1 MRANPVVRALTVA
14 AALTLATSSAVAAQ
28 AQVDTRFPNELGE
41 TLVTLVI
48 TNALDDS
55 DTNAVIERTAR
66 RYQEALGGKTTEPE
80 VPKKN
85 AKKETPR
92 GGFKAFPPFADTTQ
106 VTQAVL
112 DSIGRFEPSL
122 VLVSGGDWKANVGI
136 ARANSSAFIIDI
148 NQPEA
153 CLTEAGQPDLTGE
166 CLGGSNTPGNYG
178 AIEFAVEEGAY
189 LAGVVAARESR
200 GQPLGIISGS
210 TDCLECDRYVTGFIN
225 GARSVEPEIDIQLSY
240 LADDEVSGFGDPA
253 SAKTYTEAFLDVY
266 QPGVLLPVGRAATM
280 GMLEAACEAGVTVIG
295 AGIDIS
301 SERPDLDCVV
311 LASITTDTE
320 RAVEEAMFLRSTG
333 ENPPLIRYDLEGGGV
348 AVTDEWRLSS
358 TKRVDTNDFYDAA
371 EIAILTDQVDPCP
384 DGCGRFIREPES
396 EEPAPAAG

>member
-14 AALTLATSSAVAAQ
+14 AALTLATSSVVAAQ
-28 AQVDTRFPNELGE
+28 TQVDTRFPNPLGE

-55 DTNAVIERTAR
+55 DTNARVERTAR

-80 VPKKN
+80 VPKKD

-92 GGFKAFPPFADTTQ
+92 GGFKAFAPFGDTAQ

-112 DSIGRFEPSL
+112 DSIGRFDPSL

-153 CLTEAGQPDLTGE
+153 CLTETGQPDLTGE
-166 CLGGSNTPGNYG
+166 CLGGANVPGNYG
-178 AIEFAVEEGAY
+178 AVEFAVEEGAY

-225 GARSVEPEIDIQLSY
+225 GARSVEPDIDIQLSY
-240 LADDEVSGFGDPA
+240 LADDEVSGFGDQA
-253 SAKTYTEAFLDVY
+253 SAKTFTEAFLDVY
-266 QPGVLLPVGRAATM
+266 QPGVLLPVGRGAAM
-280 GMLEAACEAGVTVIG
+280 GMVEAACEAGVMVIG

-301 SERPDLDCVV
+301 TERPDLDCVV
-311 LASITTDTE
+311 LASITTDTD
-320 RAVEEAMFLRSTG
+320 RAVEESMFLRSTG
-333 ENPPLIRYDLEGGGV
+333 ENPPVLRYDLAGGGV
-348 AVTDEWRLSS
+348 GVTDEWRLSS

-384 DGCGRFIREPES
+384 DGCGRFIPEPQS
-396 EEPAPAAG
+396 EEPVAPAG